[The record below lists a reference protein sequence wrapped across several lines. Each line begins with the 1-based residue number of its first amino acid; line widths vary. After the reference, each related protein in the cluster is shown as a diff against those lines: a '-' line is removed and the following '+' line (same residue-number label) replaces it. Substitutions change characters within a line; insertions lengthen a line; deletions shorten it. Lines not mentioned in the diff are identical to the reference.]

1 MSDAVPLHLPGSE
14 PFNEALSAI
23 LGGAPGEWLK
33 PALPWSVIAENCS
46 GQAIALIGVR
56 FDLTSRK
63 GQKMSVIH
71 LADTLRNPEKNEFPP
86 EACRFFCAE
95 AEYAAVAALRG
106 AEVSRRAQMNLQ
118 NLRTMLRVRASVDC
132 IAYCDGRFEGPDTGG
147 AFERFTR
154 QRVAEQSLISAVLDG
169 EVTREDLARELN
181 GSDSARR
188 ALAGKLL
195 DALSAG
201 GADGML
207 ECARMHRLRAALVR
221 VENESGRDAIR
232 VRDSQ

>member
-14 PFNEALSAI
+14 RFNETLNAI
-23 LGGAPGEWLK
+23 LGGPPGEWLK

-56 FDLTSRK
+56 FDLISRK

-71 LADTLRNPEKNEFPP
+71 LADTLRNPEKAEFAP
-86 EACRFFCAE
+86 ETCRFFCAE
-95 AEYAAVAALRG
+95 AEYAAVAARRG
-106 AEVSRRAQMNLQ
+106 TEVSRRAELNLQ

-154 QRVAEQSLISAVLDG
+154 QRAAEQSLIAAVL
-169 EVTREDLARELN
+169 ERQVTREDLARELSA
-181 GSDSARR
+181 SDSARR

-201 GADGML
+201 GADGMF
-207 ECARMHRLRAALVR
+207 ECAKLHRLRAALVR
-221 VENESGRDAIR
+221 IENEGRE
-232 VRDSQ
+232 

>member
-1 MSDAVPLHLPGSE
+1 VSDSVALHLPGSDG
-14 PFNEALSAI
+14 FNEGLNAI

-71 LADTLRNPEKNEFPP
+71 LADTLRNPEKAEFAPGTR
-86 EACRFFCAE
+86 RFFCAE
-95 AEYAAVAALRG
+95 AEYAAVAARRG

-118 NLRTMLRVRASVDC
+118 NLRTTLRVRASVDC

-154 QRVAEQSLISAVLDG
+154 QRVAEQSLISAVLDDQ
-169 EVTREDLARELN
+169 VTREDLAKELN
-181 GSDSARR
+181 AKDPARR

-195 DALSAG
+195 DALSG
-201 GADGML
+201 GGSDGML
-207 ECARMHRLRAALVR
+207 ECARLHRLRAALVR
-221 VENESGRDAIR
+221 TENEGRE
-232 VRDSQ
+232 

>member
-1 MSDAVPLHLPGSE
+1 VSEAVALHLPASE
-14 PFNEALSAI
+14 RFNEALKTI
-23 LGGAPGEWLK
+23 LGGAPGEWLT
-33 PALPWSVIAENCS
+33 PALPYSVIAENCS

-63 GQKMSVIH
+63 GKKMSVIH
-71 LADTLRNPEKNEFPP
+71 LADTLRNPEKTEFAP

-95 AEYAAVAALRG
+95 AEYAAVASRRG

-132 IAYCDGRFEGPDTGG
+132 IAYCSGRFDGPDTGG

-154 QRVAEQSLISAVLDG
+154 QRAAEKSLVSAVIDG
-169 EVTREDLARELN
+169 RIRRDELMEELS

-195 DALSAG
+195 DALSASG
-201 GADGML
+201 SDGML
-207 ECARMHRLRAALVR
+207 ECARLHRLRAELVR
-221 VENESGRDAIR
+221 VENEK
-232 VRDSQ
+232 